1 QANLRLYFALLTAIA
16 KALSH
21 QHLIG
26 TGWQRNP
33 VAFARLAA
41 EQEGEITLGVAEQV
55 AAIFYRQQF
64 VATIRLPIEN
74 IEIEMPDRAAI
85 AGDLV
90 YLAIV
95 DRAGRIQVV
104 GVVAAVAG
112 ALVAHFENDGVERIG
127 IFDVFLEAAA

>member
-1 QANLRLYFALLTAIA
+1 
-16 KALSH
+16 LSH

-74 IEIEMPDRAAI
+74 IEVEMPGRAAI

-90 YLAIV
+90 HLAII
-95 DRAGRIQVV
+95 DRVGRIQVA
-104 GVVAAVAG
+104 GVVAAVAET
-112 ALVAHFENDGVERIG
+112 LVTHLKMTGSSGSEQSMYFSKLPRSR
-127 IFDVFLEAAA
+127 